1 MDEMKTMNAPELDGL
16 DLESLG
22 DIVDGASPEADI
34 DLDLDLGE
42 FVEQEV
48 SLNQSPE
55 FLQKFAENF
64 SKEFVLLPP
73 AKK

>member
-1 MDEMKTMNAPELDGL
+1 MKTMNAPELDGL
-16 DLESLG
+16 DLDALG
-22 DIVDGASPEADI
+22 DIIDGASTEADA

-42 FVEQEV
+42 FEQEV

-73 AKK
+73 TKK